1 MAEIEI
7 VTNDFEAQDPLC
19 ERANLRGGSAFSSEI
34 AGRITCKLRTCAV
47 DLDFFLSK
55 NNK

>member
-1 MAEIEI
+1 MAEIAI

-19 ERANLRGGSAFSSEI
+19 ERANLRGGSAFFSEI
-34 AGRITCKLRTCAV
+34 AGRITCKLRNCAV